1 MIYSHIYTIIYIHNL
16 IYMYIYMSPYIYMYI
31 YMVFINMSKVT
42 SLCMVVYVKKHKVT
56 KWIGNKIHKFSAKYD
71 TARLPMFLQRP
82 FLYKQGPGGL
92 LTLDTASCLYTRSG
106 ISHLP
111 TLQMHCIINEN
122 SLLRA
127 VF

>member
-1 MIYSHIYTIIYIHNL
+1 
-16 IYMYIYMSPYIYMYI
+16 
-31 YMVFINMSKVT
+31 MVFINMSKVT